1 MENQSLSNEV
11 RSKIDIVDLIS
22 ETVPLKEKGK
32 GKFWGLC
39 PFHNDTNESLYVN
52 RDTQTYRCWSC
63 AAAGKEFS
71 HGNVFTFYQWKN
83 NCSFKEA
90 LYDLA
95 KRAGITVK
103 GQTVTK
109 TNTKLDKYYEIYD
122 LATKYFELNL
132 VSEKGKEAVEYLSKR
147 GIDKD
152 VIKEFHIG
160 LALNDKDRL
169 IKYFKAQ
176 KIDINTLNNYG
187 LANNDV
193 DTFINRVMFPLDDRF
208 GKTVAF
214 SGRIY
219 EKSDLPKYINT
230 KDVEG
235 LFKKGDC
242 LYHYKASK
250 EEVAKKKYAI
260 VMEGFMDVIRAST
273 IGVRNTV
280 ALMGVALS
288 NEHIE
293 LLKKLS
299 LNIYLC
305 LDGDEPGQNAMVHNG
320 ELLEKAGFTVKIIC
334 LKDDEDPDS
343 FILKYGKEKFETL
356 IEDAVDYNDFRIQ
369 RLKKDVNFNSDEEVT
384 KYAYK
389 VLNEIVKIK
398 DNLLRSKK
406 LKNLEKETELSYNT
420 LEKKLME
427 LEGNSKEEEKLQ
439 VVRENKKKNK
449 YEKASLEFIYYML
462 VNERAIKIYDSKKL
476 YFINSD
482 LRSLA
487 AEISYYYHSYGNIV
501 IADFYTYLSDKK
513 ELLTSYEQVI
523 NQELSDE
530 VKEDTLLEYSKVIS
544 DYNVGV
550 EIKRLENEMKKEPDE
565 LEKARIANKILML
578 RIGGENNE

>member
-389 VLNEIVKIK
+389 VL
-398 DNLLRSKK
+398 
-406 LKNLEKETELSYNT
+406 KNLEKETELSYNT

-501 IADFYTYLSDKK
+501 IAGVAQVGLGIYDVQNLNLNEDISDV
-513 ELLTSYEQVI
+513 TI
-523 NQELSDE
+523 M
-530 VKEDTLLEYSKVIS
+530 EYVKVIS